1 MFSNIFVFILLF
13 GLTLCSSTFEF
24 DLKNN
29 ITSLS
34 MKNYPLTLAR
44 HDIHTWVYRAMKND
58 QIVIRVHKILLFPGD
73 EIIIYD
79 ESPDAKALL
88 AKFSTFNSST
98 KLISWSDKISIELTS
113 TFNLSNPSL
122 LNDSHIFAFEFTL
135 EVAGYCSSNN
145 TDRVSCESSELSRC
159 YSALEDR
166 CDGFWDCP
174 TNGHDEIGCSCPT
187 STGFTCAD
195 FAVTE
200 MCYSLA
206 ERCDG
211 VYNCAD
217 KSDEAG
223 CLESQC
229 SLNSSR
235 FLCLPLNASSTNS
248 HLQTG
253 ECISLSRICDDHE
266 DCSNAADEA
275 SELCRDSAF
284 SPSNISSSSP
294 PLPGTPTQTQ
304 TPMVLRKVRIAQH
317 FASLVTKVAVED
329 AVVAATSRMDSRL
342 RTLLTYVLSAL
353 LGPLLI
359 VLTVGLMCR
368 SSAAS
373 ATAGRRSVEE
383 ARRARQQARY
393 NSPIQRLIREEI
405 RRRPP
410 PPTYEEALNNSLFE
424 EPILE
429 GAIVPPLVSP
439 PAIPGVLS
447 QDRIAAVREMSM
459 KPAPTRVDVAVSCDL
474 LGHGVTITPSPS
486 SLMAASPNNA
496 VIEAA
501 ASLPRHFSRREVST
515 TSREDQIESVG
526 VATTSGSSTSD
537 GNAQTNASGLLHR
550 WFLSALGG
558 LRRNGNGLNGNSN
571 SSGSSDTHFHHGSSY
586 EQPEV
591 SEATVVSSMHEEEE
605 EEEEGENDPEDEYGG
620 RDEEDDY
627 RSMSSRRNSVDSQ
640 SDEHEDERDNE
651 RRLNSV
657 TDYIA
662 QPFTSTLLI
671 SSR

>member
-1 MFSNIFVFILLF
+1 M
-13 GLTLCSSTFEF
+13 
-24 DLKNN
+24 
-29 ITSLS
+29 
-34 MKNYPLTLAR
+34 
-44 HDIHTWVYRAMKND
+44 
-58 QIVIRVHKILLFPGD
+58 
-73 EIIIYD
+73 
-79 ESPDAKALL
+79 
-88 AKFSTFNSST
+88 
-98 KLISWSDKISIELTS
+98 
-113 TFNLSNPSL
+113 
-122 LNDSHIFAFEFTL
+122 
-135 EVAGYCSSNN
+135 
-145 TDRVSCESSELSRC
+145 
-159 YSALEDR
+159 
-166 CDGFWDCP
+166 
-174 TNGHDEIGCSCPT
+174 
-187 STGFTCAD
+187 
-195 FAVTE
+195 
-200 MCYSLA
+200 
-206 ERCDG
+206 
-211 VYNCAD
+211 
-217 KSDEAG
+217 AG

-248 HLQTG
+248 HHQTG

-266 DCSNAADEA
+266 DCSNAVDEA
-275 SELCRDSAF
+275 SELCRDSAL
-284 SPSNISSSSP
+284 SSSNTPSSSP
-294 PLPGTPTQTQ
+294 PLSGTPAQTQ
-304 TPMVLRKVRIAQH
+304 TPTVLRKVRIAQH

-329 AVVAATSRMDSRL
+329 AVAAATSRMDSRL

-359 VLTVGLMCR
+359 VLTVGLMCK

-383 ARRARQQARY
+383 ARRARQRKGSLFLLFYIILFPSEARY

-439 PAIPGVLS
+439 PVIPGVLS

-474 LGHGVTITPSPS
+474 LGRGITVSPSPS
-486 SLMAASPNNA
+486 SLMAALPNNA
-496 VIEAA
+496 LIEAGG
-501 ASLPRHFSRREVST
+501 SLPRHFNHREVST
-515 TSREDQIESVG
+515 AAREDQIEGVG
-526 VATTSGSSTSD
+526 IVTTSGSSTSD
-537 GNAQTNASGLLHR
+537 GNAQNNASGLLHR

-558 LRRNGNGLNGNSN
+558 LRRNGNGLNVSSN
-571 SSGSSDTHFHHGSSY
+571 SSGSGDTHFHHGSSY

-605 EEEEGENDPEDEYGG
+605 EEEGENDPEDEYGG
-620 RDEEDDY
+620 RDEEDNY

-640 SDEHEDERDNE
+640 SDEHEDEGDNE

-657 TDYIA
+657 TGKLELSFMPKYQAYIA

-671 SSR
+671 SSF